1 MTSDT
6 PRSGGRRLGGQPNGG
21 AIDLV
26 KLRKLHAD
34 AVAVDGIDLRIEAGE
49 FFSLLGP
56 SGCGKTTTLRMIG
69 GFDAPTSGQIL
80 LDGVDLAGT
89 PAHRRP
95 VNTVFQS
102 YALFPHLT
110 VSDNVAY
117 GLRWRPGIG
126 KADRRERVGRA
137 LELVRLSHLAARR
150 PDQLSGGEQQRVA
163 LARALVCEPSVL
175 LLDEPLGALDAKL
188 RKTLRAE
195 LTTLQREVG
204 TTFIFVTHDQEEALE
219 MSDRL
224 AVMNHGRVVQC
235 GRPKDVYQAPQTEFV
250 ADFLGLTN
258 LLDVTCLEVGGG
270 VAQVR
275 LGEFALTASCMGE
288 AGTGQG
294 RVVIRPERVK
304 LAAQGGDAGSNA
316 VPAIVDN
323 LVYVGATTQVVA
335 RLPHGPAV
343 HALVVNDSDVDAE
356 HLRPGAPITLTLP
369 PEALRLLERATAQ
382 PAATP

>member
-6 PRSGGRRLGGQPNGG
+6 PRDGSRPSGG

-26 KLRKLHAD
+26 KLRKVHAD

-69 GFDAPTSGQIL
+69 GFDAPTSGQVL
-80 LDGVDLAGT
+80 LDGVDLSGT

-110 VSDNVAY
+110 VADNVGY
-117 GLRWRPGIG
+117 GLRWRSGLS
-126 KADRRERVGRA
+126 KADRRTRVGRA
-137 LELVRLSHLAARR
+137 LELVRLGHLAARR

-235 GRPKDVYQAPQTEFV
+235 GRPKDVYQAPHSEFV

-258 LLDVTCLEVGGG
+258 LLDVTCLDVNPGGQ
-270 VAQVR
+270 AQVR
-275 LGEFALTASCMGE
+275 LGEFALTASCMGA
-288 AGTGQG
+288 AGPGEG
-294 RVVIRPERVK
+294 RVVIRPERVR
-304 LAAQGGDAGSNA
+304 LTAAHSGAGNNS

-343 HALVVNDSDVDAE
+343 HALVVNDSDVDAD
-356 HLRPGAPITLTLP
+356 HLRPGAAVTLTLP
-369 PEALRLLERATAQ
+369 VEALRLLERAADNVAQ
-382 PAATP
+382 PVATS

>member
-6 PRSGGRRLGGQPNGG
+6 PRNGGRPSGG

-26 KLRKLHAD
+26 KLRKVHAD

-110 VSDNVAY
+110 VADNVAY

-126 KADRRERVGRA
+126 KADRRDRVGRA
-137 LELVRLSHLAARR
+137 LELVRLGHLAARR

-224 AVMNHGRVVQC
+224 AVMDHGRVVQC

-258 LLDVTCLEVGGG
+258 LLDVTCLEVDGGR
-270 VAQVR
+270 AQVR
-275 LGEFALTASCMGE
+275 LGEFALTASCMGA
-288 AGTGQG
+288 AGPGQG
-294 RVVIRPERVK
+294 RVVIRPERVR
-304 LAAQGGDAGSNA
+304 LTPQGGGAADNT

-323 LVYVGATTQVVA
+323 LVYIGATTQVVA

-343 HALVVNDSDVDAE
+343 YALVVNDSDVDAD
-356 HLRPGAPITLTLP
+356 HLRPGAPVTLGLP
-369 PEALRLLERATAQ
+369 VDALRLLERT
-382 PAATP
+382 TS

>member
-6 PRSGGRRLGGQPNGG
+6 PRSGGG

-26 KLRKLHAD
+26 QLRKLHAD
-34 AVAVDGIDLRIEAGE
+34 AVAVDGIDLHIEAGE

-69 GFDAPTSGQIL
+69 GFDSPTSGQVL

-102 YALFPHLT
+102 YALFPHLS
-110 VSDNVAY
+110 VSDNVGY
-117 GLRWRPGIG
+117 GLRWRSGLG
-126 KADRRERVGRA
+126 RADRRARVGRA
-137 LELVRLSHLAARR
+137 LELVRLSHLAGRR

-163 LARALVCEPSVL
+163 LARALVCEPKVL

-188 RKTLRAE
+188 RKALRVE
-195 LTTLQREVG
+195 LTGLQREVG
-204 TTFIFVTHDQEEALE
+204 TTFVFVTHDQEEALE

-224 AVMNHGRVVQC
+224 AVMDQGRVVQC

-270 VAQVR
+270 GRARVR
-275 LGEFALTASCMGE
+275 LGEFALTASCTGAADQGE
-288 AGTGQG
+288 G
-294 RVVIRPERVK
+294 RVVIRPERVR
-304 LAAQGGDAGSNA
+304 LAARGSDEDGNS

-323 LVYVGATTQVVA
+323 LVYVGATTQVVV

-343 HALVVNDSDVDAE
+343 HALVVNDSDTDSE
-356 HLRPGAPITLTLP
+356 LLRPGSPVTLTLP
-369 PEALRLLERATAQ
+369 PEALRLLERGAE
-382 PAATP
+382 PAPSP